1 MYRIMKL
8 SVHSTIRGKPE
19 KVKGCGNAH
28 YFVSEDYKVNL
39 GYNWV
44 NIECDWD
51 QAFELITVDGLAT
64 SAELL
69 SDHRTDDNFVSRQL
83 CMVDIDNGMTI
94 QQLFEDNFY
103 NEYGAG
109 FYTTASHTEE
119 HHRFRVMF
127 VTEEPIIDKETMK
140 KIIRGLLIVYESADK
155 SCKDASRIY
164 YGVKNCQLKEFRTN
178 ILPKEV
184 TDALIQIVEEQDA
197 EKNKQLT
204 SLPKR
209 EFETPDE
216 NFVDELLR
224 RIQMIHPTF
233 KGDYYTWR
241 NVAWATCSAVG
252 VGVAKYLMMRYWPV
266 KTKECLQSF
275 SSWQASSS
283 PTLGTLV
290 KLSNISK
297 VERQLLEI
305 QLKMRK
311 LK

>member
-1 MYRIMKL
+1 M
-8 SVHSTIRGKPE
+8 IRGKPE
-19 KVKGCGNAH
+19 KVKGCGNKY
-28 YFVSEDYKVNL
+28 YFTSGDYVVNL
-39 GYNWV
+39 GYDWV

-64 SAELL
+64 SAELV
-69 SDHRTDDNFVSRQL
+69 SEHRTDDNFVSRQL

-94 QQLFEDNFY
+94 QELFEDEFY

-109 FYTTASHTEE
+109 FYTTASHTDE

-127 VTEEPIIDKETMK
+127 VTEEPITDKETMK
-140 KIIRGLLIVYESADK
+140 KIIRGLLIVYKAADK

-164 YGVKNCQLKEFRTN
+164 YGVQNCKLKEFRTN
-178 ILPKEV
+178 ILPKAV
-184 TDALIQIVEEQDA
+184 TDVLIQIVEEQDQ
-197 EKNKQLT
+197 EKNKQLS

-216 NFVDELLR
+216 EFVNELLR
-224 RIQMIHPTF
+224 RIQLIHPTF

-252 VGVAKYLMMRYWPV
+252 VGAAKYLMMRYWPT
-266 KTKECLQSF
+266 KTKACLQSF
-275 SSWQASSS
+275 NSWQASSS